1 MMSGYMAADTLPKV
15 GFRDYGARDAFGA
28 AHLSGLPADPGIG
41 SYFYN
46 RPFDPWEFYSNT
58 SPQLHGMPD
67 RARNPFMENAWTLS
81 GLGDLGDLGDVSDA
95 IGQAVEEYVA
105 AGKLTGDQ
113 ASALMNGTNTFSD
126 FGLPD
131 PTDQSS
137 WSSLLDLFRSVNND
151 LQNVEAAYAAAGQS
165 GQFAGNTTFA
175 ALGKTI
181 IANRQQYSSLASQ
194 FVQYYTMMTG
204 SAPAGLSG
212 LSGLGI
218 VPVLVWVAGA
228 AAFLITALAALYA
241 IHTWAA
247 SVNVNA
253 IKAQTAQVQTTSTA
267 ATNQSLTA
275 ALAAAQAAG
284 DTVTAQAILKTLAA
298 TGAQPAPPS
307 QLETWL
313 MNNAMWIGIG
323 IAGIIV
329 LGPVSQ
335 GLFGGRRR

>member
-1 MMSGYMAADTLPKV
+1 MGYMEADTMPKV
-15 GFRDYGARDAFGA
+15 GFRDYGDRNAFAA
-28 AHLSGLPADPGIG
+28 AHLSGLPAADPGLG
-41 SYFYN
+41 AYFYN
-46 RPFDPWEFYSNT
+46 RPLDPWELHADTNAHLHGLGDLGQNHPFSEHAW
-58 SPQLHGMPD
+58 QLHG
-67 RARNPFMENAWTLS
+67 LS
-81 GLGDLGDLGDVSDA
+81 LGDLGDVSDA
-95 IGQAVEEYVA
+95 VGQAVEEYVA

-113 ASALMNGTNTFSD
+113 ASALMAGTNTFSD

-151 LQNVEAAYAAAGQS
+151 LQNVEQQYSAAGAS
-165 GQFAGNTTFA
+165 GQFSGNAAFV

-181 IANRQQYSSLASQ
+181 VSNRQQYSNLASQ

-212 LSGLGI
+212 LGI
-218 VPVLVWVAGA
+218 LPVVVWVAGA

-247 SVNVNA
+247 SVNVNQ
-253 IKAQTAQVQTTSTA
+253 IKAQATQAQVTSTA
-267 ATNQSLTA
+267 ATNQSL
-275 ALAAAQAAG
+275 LQQLSVAQAKG
-284 DTVTAQAILKTLAA
+284 DTVTAQAILKTLAT
-298 TGAQPAPPS
+298 TGAPPAAAS

-313 MNNAMWIGIG
+313 MNNAMWIGLG

-335 GLFGGRRR
+335 GLFGSRRR